1 MQSIAEKLIILQGNP
16 NIGKTTTLLR
26 VIDFL
31 KKARGF
37 VPINSLGRG
46 KDQRVLL
53 RNNEGFSVAICTA
66 GDSLEIIEENYR
78 FFLKHK
84 CDVLVSACSINV
96 TTHMRGSHT
105 NLMKTSLIGF
115 ASGYWKSFE
124 VHFNQDSEHVKIFT
138 LYTQEDVGSMVQSV
152 VEEVLVIN
160 REHKPHKKAIEN

>member
-37 VPINSLGRG
+37 VPINSIGRG

-53 RNNEGFSVAICTA
+53 RNNQGFLVAICTA
-66 GDSLEIIEENYR
+66 GDSLEVIEENYR
-78 FFLKHK
+78 FFLKNE
-84 CDVLVSACSINV
+84 CDVMISACSINID
-96 TTHMRGSHT
+96 THMNGSHT
-105 NLMKTSLIGF
+105 NLMKTGLIAF

-138 LYTQEDVGSMVQSV
+138 LYSQKDVGNMVQSIIT
-152 VEEVLVIN
+152 EILMN
-160 REHKPHKKAIEN
+160 G

>member
-16 NIGKTTTLLR
+16 KIGKTTTLLH

-31 KKARGF
+31 KKERGF
-37 VPINSLGRG
+37 VPINPPGKG

-53 RNNEGFSVAICTA
+53 RNDQGFSVAICTA

-84 CDVLVSACSINV
+84 CDVMISACSINV

-105 NLMKTSLIGF
+105 NLMKTALIGF
-115 ASGYWKSFE
+115 ASGYWKSDQ

-138 LYTQEDVGSMVQSV
+138 LYAQEDVGSMVQRV
-152 VEEVLVIN
+152 VKEVLV
-160 REHKPHKKAIEN
+160 ES

>member
-37 VPINSLGRG
+37 VPINHPGSG

-53 RNNEGFSVAICTA
+53 KNDQGFSVAICTA
-66 GDSLEIIEENYR
+66 GDSLEVIEENYR
-78 FFLKHK
+78 FFLKNE
-84 CDVLVSACSINV
+84 CDVMISACSINID
-96 TTHMRGSHT
+96 THMNGSHT
-105 NLMKTSLIGF
+105 NLMKTGLIAF

-138 LYTQEDVGSMVQSV
+138 LYSQKDVGNMVQSIIT
-152 VEEVLVIN
+152 EILMN
-160 REHKPHKKAIEN
+160 G